1 LLTLQKQANHRCGDY
16 SEEHLM
22 KIFAAID
29 LKDGKCVRLTQGDPN
44 AEIIYGENPAAI
56 AETWETIGVDWLHV
70 VNLDGAFG
78 DLQKSAKN
86 IDALQAILDRVQTPV
101 QFGGGLRNPEDI
113 EQALNLGVNRI
124 IVGSLAA
131 DRPRQMLDILGQFG
145 PEQIVL
151 GLDVKDGRVATHGWR
166 QLAETDPIKLVQL
179 IHTAGLAHVIYT
191 DISRDGMLSG
201 VNVEATVALARA
213 GNPSPGSKRRF
224 QVIASGGVAGLEDVK
239 RIKAVEN
246 EGIEG
251 LIIGKALYT
260 GAVDLAEAMRIAH
273 AE

>member
-1 LLTLQKQANHRCGDY
+1 MQ
-16 SEEHLM
+16 
-22 KIFAAID
+22 IFAAID

-44 AEIIYGENPAAI
+44 EETIYGEDPAAI

-78 DLQKSAKN
+78 DSEKSAKN

-101 QFGGGLRNPEDI
+101 QFGGGLRSPEGI
-113 EQALNLGVNRI
+113 EQALDMGVSRVV
-124 IVGSLAA
+124 VGSLAA

-151 GLDVKDGRVATHGWR
+151 GLDVKAGKVATHGWR
-166 QLAETDPIKLVQL
+166 QLSETDPLKLTQQ
-179 IHTAGLAHVIYT
+179 IHAAGLAHVIYT
-191 DISRDGMLSG
+191 DISRDGMLGG
-201 VNVEATVALARA
+201 VNLEAALTLARA
-213 GNPSPGSKRRF
+213 GRASAESKRGF
-224 QVIASGGVAGLEDVK
+224 KVIISGGVASLEDVK
-239 RIKAVEN
+239 RIKAVEE

-260 GAVDLAEAMRIAH
+260 GAVNLAEAMGVAH
-273 AE
+273 Q